1 MVFTIN
7 GVVWRVKKV
16 PPYDSHLLRPDGS
29 YTIGMCNNVEK
40 VIYIIEGL
48 NPSQF
53 YKVLAHEVTHAAMYS
68 YSVGLTIDQEELLA
82 DIISTY
88 GGEIVKV
95 TNKVFR
101 KIKKQGWY

>member
-7 GVVWRVKKV
+7 GVIWRVKKV
-16 PPYDSHLLRPDGS
+16 PPYDSHLMRPDGS

-48 NPSQF
+48 DPMQF
-53 YKVLAHEVTHAAMYS
+53 YKVLAHEVTHAAMHS

-82 DIISTY
+82 DIIATY
-88 GGEIVKV
+88 GGEIVKI